1 MTMQTLKIT
10 VEGPEY
16 QRIRW
21 GSMRGQLN
29 AIEHFELDQKLGLL
43 TVVTEAP
50 KMLKEQLAIVLD
62 LHPSRVDARLTEKV

>member
-1 MTMQTLKIT
+1 MQTLLIT
-10 VEGPEY
+10 VENPEY

-29 AIEHFELDQKLGLL
+29 AIEHFELDQKSGTM

-50 KMLKEQLAIVLD
+50 KMLREQLATVLE
-62 LHPSRVDARLTEKV
+62 LHPSRVDARLTQKV